1 MANDVARKLRQTM
14 TRQEVKLWV
23 KLRELR
29 AIGHHFRRQ
38 SPLADHVVDFECRRS
53 RIVIEV
59 DGHQHGFDEHRRR
72 DNERDRV
79 LQELGY
85 RVLRFGNYEV
95 DREFD
100 GVLEAIRFALEAAPH
115 PAASR
120 PPSPGGGDDTEPVAR
135 MSLLLPMLAHI
146 GWVFLLYVWL
156 TVARQQAVRSGEV
169 EYGSFARGEEPH
181 HVARITRNLANQF
194 ELPVVFYALVVL
206 LVATNK
212 VTTID
217 IVAAWLFVAGR
228 VIHTLV
234 QTLTDNVP
242 LRGQVFLI
250 NFAGVAVLAGHVALL
265 ALDGLWR

>member
-1 MANDVARKLRQTM
+1 MTGFEMFWPLLAHVLLVYILYGVLGLR
-14 TRQEVKLWV
+14 RGKAV
-23 KLRELR
+23 REGR
-29 AIGHHFRRQ
+29 MKK
-38 SPLADHVVDFECRRS
+38 S
-53 RIVIEV
+53 
-59 DGHQHGFDEHRRR
+59 
-72 DNERDRV
+72 
-79 LQELGY
+79 GY
-85 RVLRFGNYEV
+85 RENRDE
-95 DREFD
+95 
-100 GVLEAIRFALEAAPH
+100 
-115 PAASR
+115 
-120 PPSPGGGDDTEPVAR
+120 PPECLFVKN
-135 MSLLLPMLAHI
+135 
-146 GWVFLLYVWL
+146 
-156 TVARQQAVRSGEV
+156 
-169 EYGSFARGEEPH
+169 
-181 HVARITRNLANQF
+181 NLANQF